1 MRFFAAN
8 LYIELQT
15 KTVLKKERHAF
26 IMHQLNLHNKV
37 LSNDLCQ
44 VMEVSED
51 TIRRDLQELSAA
63 AKLIKVHGG
72 ALSLSFNEV
81 QFSSD
86 HLYSPEKKRIIA
98 EKAVSLVTNGMFVL
112 TGGGTTIVEMAKVL
126 PPHLRATFMTGSIP
140 AVNEYLKHPSIDVV
154 MIGDKIL
161 KDSKITCGSEAISKI
176 RQVNADICFLGIN
189 AIDIKSGVTENDWE
203 VANLKREMIEASKKV
218 VCLSISE
225 KLNSSQ
231 PLRICGLDK
240 ITHLITELPPD
251 DELLSDYRQAGVTVL

>member
-44 VMEVSED
+44 TMDVSED

-86 HLYSPEKKRIIA
+86 HLYSPEKKRSIA

-189 AIDIKSGVTENDWE
+189 AIDVKSGVTENDWE
-203 VANLKREMIEASKKV
+203 VANLKREMIEASRIV

-251 DELLSDYRQAGVTVL
+251 DERLNDYRKAGVTVL